1 MPPAYQVIAQE
12 TGGERA
18 GDVLRVILIILGI
31 AAALLAVVGVALGAF
46 FLSRWLV
53 RQAWLMWTLGGG
65 GALLVLG
72 GYVAASTPVMLAGG
86 LMIGLALLV
95 LILFAIGEM

>member
-1 MPPAYQVIAQE
+1 MPLAYQVLAQE
-12 TGGERA
+12 TGGDRA
-18 GDVLRVILIILGI
+18 GDVVRVVLIILGI
-31 AAALLAVVGVALGAF
+31 AAALLALVGLAFGAF

-65 GALLVLG
+65 GAMLVVA
-72 GYVAASTPVMLAGG
+72 GYVAGSTPVMLAGG